1 MLVGGLMGDDIQGLL
16 DDIQE
21 ANEYKPE
28 IQDEDDIMVQ
38 LYT

>member
-21 ANEYKPE
+21 ANDYKPE